1 MSAVMLEIE
10 VVAKVN
16 RKDIFANRDNGHT
29 SATAYIVLY
38 LRIVVLH
45 TGFSESFPKL
55 KIESYPLPLT
65 QSYEYKAVPATGVS
79 GLLTIGLVID
89 REAEHLELKA
99 ASGEVGRIG
108 ED

>member
-1 MSAVMLEIE
+1 MGTIILEIE
-10 VVAKVN
+10 VVAK
-16 RKDIFANRDNGHT
+16 RKVKYMFAIGKGGSYLT
-29 SATAYIVLY
+29 TTYIVLY

-65 QSYEYKAVPATGVS
+65 QGYEYKAVPAMGVS
-79 GLLTIGLVID
+79 CLLTIGLVID